1 MATATKRD
9 LGPRVL
15 RKLSVLGAGE
25 TAEADDI
32 DLVNEK
38 LDAVHAAL
46 RTRGLLRWTLNAVP
60 DYAQESYVLMA
71 AFLAAPEFQRPPDAT
86 MWSAGMREIESA
98 VALPNAGTTPAEYF

>member
-1 MATATKRD
+1 MQTATKRD

-15 RKLSVLGAGE
+15 RKLTVLAAGE
-25 TAEADDI
+25 TPDADDI
-32 DLVNEK
+32 ELVNEK

-71 AFLAAPEFQRPPDAT
+71 AFLAAPEFQRVPDPT

-98 VALPNAGTTPAEYF
+98 IALTDVGTIRAEYF